1 LKPNVR
7 AKPPRPMTTDA
18 TENHD
23 ATRCDGSRLRDG
35 LGVRELPPQM
45 PRVETGPTR
54 FGGDW
59 CGVFIRGDSAAY
71 YAMLLRQVLHPTGE
85 DVDAMTG
92 AIARINLRGLLRILE
107 AGDERGHTPNAE
119 LTGARPEVC

>member
-1 LKPNVR
+1 
-7 AKPPRPMTTDA
+7 MTTDA

-85 DVDAMTG
+85 DVDAMTS
-92 AIARINLRGLLRILE
+92 ALARINLRGLMSILE
-107 AGDERGHTPNAE
+107 ASDERSPQKPGRRTP
-119 LTGARPEVC
+119 V